1 MKIQTSVR
9 MSFTPSNHIGLS
21 PFCTISATCLLFRR
35 SPPLLTELGK
45 DREPTVPTCKPAALR
60 QMVGKVSQPCSPN
73 LFSQQTERAQNRK
86 EGRELKAAAIWE
98 PCSQRARQPPAGCP
112 ACRGFC
118 PHGPAALPELG
129 TRTQAARGV
138 QASEV
143 QQERGDALTL

>member
-45 DREPTVPTCKPAALR
+45 DREPTVPTRKPAALR
-60 QMVGKVSQPCSPN
+60 QMAGKASQPCSPN

-98 PCSQRARQPPAGCP
+98 PCSQRGRQPPAGALP
-112 ACRGFC
+112 AGGFVPTALLLCRGWEQE
-118 PHGPAALPELG
+118 HGLPGGFRLQRYSRKEDML
-129 TRTQAARGV
+129 
-138 QASEV
+138 
-143 QQERGDALTL
+143 